1 MKSYAAVVC
10 LLAALGTGAASAET
24 ALPQSTA
31 AASSPVAFVYVS
43 SFPTGTANV
52 INAYT
57 AAADGSLSP
66 VSGSPFNDNVL
77 SMAVNGK
84 YLFGANRA
92 GVYVAAFLIQSNGSL
107 KWTTSTDVDRYNP
120 SGCVVPGDLIF
131 DHTGASLYFAGT
143 AGGECQSTFYE
154 SFKVESSDGYL
165 QFLGNT
171 PVTFLYNTPLSFSG
185 NNLYAYGSN
194 CINYQGNWL
203 DNFTTY
209 KRESNGLLT
218 ATAIDAPLPAP
229 PHSGDIYCRTL
240 TAADPTNHFAM
251 ALQPIDPSTSMQ
263 DGPEQLATYT
273 IGSSG
278 ALSTTSTS
286 QNMPSTAI
294 EPISVL
300 SMAPSGK
307 LLAAGGINGLQI
319 FSFNG
324 ASPMKAYKQL
334 LSGVD
339 IEHAYW
345 DNANHLYALSENRHS
360 LYVFTV
366 TTTTATQAPGS
377 PHNITGPLNMIVQP
391 RN

>member
-1 MKSYAAVVC
+1 MKNYAAIGC
-10 LLAALGTGAASAET
+10 LLAALGTGAASSQT
-24 ALPQSTA
+24 ASPQSSA
-31 AASSPVAFVYVS
+31 VGSSPVAFVYVS
-43 SFPTGTANV
+43 NFPGGTANV

-57 AAADGSLSP
+57 AAADGRLTP
-66 VSGSPFNDNVL
+66 VPGSPFHDNVI

-84 YLFGANRA
+84 YLFGSNRA
-92 GVYVAAFLIQSNGSL
+92 GVYVAAFLIQSDGAL
-107 KWTTSTDVDRYNP
+107 KWTTSTDVARYNP

-131 DHTGASLYFAGT
+131 DHTGADLYFAGT
-143 AGGECQSTFYE
+143 AGGECDSTLYQ
-154 SFKVESSDGYL
+154 SFKVQSSDGYL

-171 PVTFLYNTPLSFSG
+171 PVSFLFNTPLSFSG

-194 CINYQGNWL
+194 CINFQGNWL
-203 DNFTTY
+203 DTFTAY

-218 ATAIDAPLPAP
+218 ATSIDAPLPAP

-251 ALQPIDPSTSMQ
+251 VLQPIDTSTSSQ

-278 ALSTTSTS
+278 ALSTASTS
-286 QNMPSTAI
+286 QNMPATAI
-294 EPISVL
+294 EPVAVL

-319 FSFNG
+319 FHFNG
-324 ASPMKAYKQL
+324 ASPMQAYKQL

-339 IEHAYW
+339 IENAYW
-345 DNANHLYALSENRHS
+345 DNANHLYATSQNRHS
-360 LYVFTV
+360 LYVFAV
-366 TTTTATQAPGS
+366 TTTSASQAPGS
-377 PHNITGPLNMIVQP
+377 PYNIPGTQNIIVQP
-391 RN
+391 R

>member
-1 MKSYAAVVC
+1 MKKHAAIAC
-10 LLAALGTGAASAET
+10 LLAALGAAPSQAAS
-24 ALPQSTA
+24 PQSGTP
-31 AASSPVAFVYVS
+31 ASSPVAFVYVS
-43 SFPTGTANV
+43 NFVSGNTNV
-52 INAYT
+52 ITAY
-57 AAADGSLSP
+57 AAAANGSLTP
-66 VSGSPFNDNVL
+66 VPGSPFADNVL

-84 YLFGANRA
+84 YLFGANRV
-92 GVYVAAFLIQSNGSL
+92 GVYVAAFLIQPNGAL
-107 KWTTSTDVDRYNP
+107 KWTTSTDVARYNP

-131 DHTGASLYFAGT
+131 DHTGADLYFAGT
-143 AGGECQSTFYE
+143 AGGECDSSLYQ

-171 PVTFLYNTPLSFSG
+171 PVSFLFNTPLSFSG
-185 NNLYAYGSN
+185 NNVYAYGSD
-194 CINYQGNWL
+194 CINFQGNWL
-203 DNFTTY
+203 DTFTTY
-209 KRESNGLLT
+209 KRESTGLLT

-251 ALQPIDPSTSMQ
+251 VLQPIDTSTSSQ

-273 IGSSG
+273 ISSSG
-278 ALSTTSTS
+278 ALSTASTY

-294 EPISVL
+294 EPIAVL

-319 FSFNG
+319 FHFNG
-324 ASPMKAYKQL
+324 TSPLAPYKQL

-345 DNANHLYALSENRHS
+345 DNANHLYALSQNRHS

-366 TTTTATQAPGS
+366 TPTSASPAPGS
-377 PHNITGPLNMIVQP
+377 PYNVLGPLNMIVQP
-391 RN
+391 R

>member
-10 LLAALGTGAASAET
+10 LITALAAGPASAQTASPQSGAAS
-24 ALPQSTA
+24 
-31 AASSPVAFVYVS
+31 SSPVAFVYVS
-43 SFPTGTANV
+43 NFPGGTANV
-52 INAYT
+52 ITAYT
-57 AAADGSLSP
+57 AAADGRLTA
-66 VSGSPFNDNVL
+66 VSGSPFKDNVN

-92 GVYVAAFLIQSNGSL
+92 GVYVAAFLVQSNGAL
-107 KWTTSTDVDRYNP
+107 KWTTSTDVARYNP

-131 DHTGASLYFAGT
+131 DHTGSDLYFAGT
-143 AGGECQSTFYE
+143 AGGECDSTLYQ
-154 SFKVESSDGYL
+154 SFKVETSDGYL

-171 PVTFLYNTPLSFSG
+171 PVSFLFNTPLSFSG
-185 NNLYAYGSN
+185 NNLYAYGSD
-194 CINYQGNWL
+194 CINFQGNYL
-203 DNFTTY
+203 DTFTAY

-251 ALQPIDPSTSMQ
+251 VLQPIDTSTSSQ

-278 ALSTTSTS
+278 ALSTTSTH

-294 EPISVL
+294 EPVAVL
-300 SMAPSGK
+300 AMSPSGK

-319 FSFNG
+319 FHFNG
-324 ASPMKAYKQL
+324 ASPMQPYKQL

-339 IEHAYW
+339 IENAYW
-345 DNANHLYALSENRHS
+345 DNANHLYALSQNRHS

-366 TTTTATQAPGS
+366 TTTAASQAPGS
-377 PHNITGPLNMIVQP
+377 PHNVIGPVSLIVQP
-391 RN
+391 R